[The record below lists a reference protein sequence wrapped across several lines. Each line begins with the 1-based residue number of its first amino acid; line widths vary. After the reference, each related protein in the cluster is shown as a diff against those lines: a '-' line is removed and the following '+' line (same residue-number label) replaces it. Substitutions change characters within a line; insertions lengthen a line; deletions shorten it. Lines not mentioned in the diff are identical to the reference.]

1 MRRKEVSEHHHDW
14 RRSTRPVFSVEGV
27 GIYAISKAINTRAQ
41 HGPETALAIHIERAS
56 HPFAKVT
63 RTVTKPSNS
72 AANHF
77 ADECKTRHQKWPSE
91 TGGRNDASMAEFRTR
106 RPSHICETSRCRA
119 VFERSS
125 YVTRWRRTGWLGRR
139 DSNLC
144 ISKSDLLNL

>member
-1 MRRKEVSEHHHDW
+1 MSEHHHDW

-56 HPFAKVT
+56 HQFAKVT

-77 ADECKTRHQKWPSE
+77 ADEMQNE
-91 TGGRNDASMAEFRTR
+91 TPKMAIGDRGT
-106 RPSHICETSRCRA
+106 
-119 VFERSS
+119 
-125 YVTRWRRTGWLGRR
+125 
-139 DSNLC
+139 
-144 ISKSDLLNL
+144 K